1 MKRLLLGIGVGILL
15 SLAWAQSPGFG
26 VYSGYPEWIG
36 VQYQDGSSNLR
47 FGLGFG
53 FYGLGRS
60 GFGLEFALFGL
71 GGSADLFLGK
81 MPLPAAGIDLAWYY
95 GLGAGVWLV
104 WPGVPVFFP
113 HGLVGVEWA
122 GPAPGFKVYLE
133 AQAGVN
139 IANFLPGFAGRLGV
153 IFR

>member
-1 MKRLLLGIGVGILL
+1 
-15 SLAWAQSPGFG
+15 
-26 VYSGYPEWIG
+26 
-36 VQYQDGSSNLR
+36 
-47 FGLGFG
+47 
-53 FYGLGRS
+53 
-60 GFGLEFALFGL
+60 
-71 GGSADLFLGK
+71 

-95 GLGAGVWLV
+95 GLGAGLGLSSGGGILV
-104 WPGVPVFFP
+104 FP

>member
-1 MKRLLLGIGVGILL
+1 MKKLLLGIGVGILF

-26 VYSGYPEWIG
+26 VYFFGSPALIG

-53 FYGLGRS
+53 FD
-60 GFGLEFALFGL
+60 GL

-81 MPLPAAGIDLAWYY
+81 MPLPATGIDLAWYY
-95 GLGAGVWLV
+95 GLGAGLGLSSGVGILV
-104 WPGVPVFFP
+104 FP

-122 GPAPGFKVYLE
+122 GPAPGFKVYFE
-133 AQAGVN
+133 TQAGVSITGAGVN
-139 IANFLPGFAGRLGV
+139 PRFAGRLGV
-153 IFR
+153 IFP

>member
-1 MKRLLLGIGVGILL
+1 MQKLLLGIGVGILL

-53 FYGLGRS
+53 S
-60 GFGLEFALFGL
+60 DGL

-81 MPLPAAGIDLAWYY
+81 MPLPATGIDLAWYY
-95 GLGAGVWLV
+95 GLGARLGLSSEGKILV
-104 WPGVPVFFP
+104 FP

-133 AQAGVN
+133 AQAGVSITGAGVN
-139 IANFLPGFAGRLGV
+139 PGFAGRLGV